1 MNEENEIKVLAND
14 EEIKF
19 SLQRR
24 GSKDIVMPGDEVNQT
39 FILQNNT
46 EYDISDIRII
56 DTIGDGATF
65 KDRSVQID
73 GTSYA
78 NFSPVVGFVLPD
90 VILSG
95 NSAAV
100 TYKVTIDDPL
110 DDSIRIIGVSSSVT
124 FTINGEEKT
133 KTSNVYQMK
142 VASGDIFISKTSN
155 ISVTIKG
162 QTLTFQNIIQNTGT
176 QKNTNVFFQDLIPDG
191 TTFVENSVK
200 IDGVTQE
207 GANPQSGF
215 MLPDIEGESRLTVSF
230 DVVVN

>member
-19 SLQRR
+19 FLQRR
-24 GSKDIVMPGDEVNQT
+24 GSKDIVMLGDEVNQT

-46 EYDISDIRII
+46 EYDISDISII

-65 KDRSVQID
+65 KERSLQID
-73 GTSYA
+73 GTSYV
-78 NFSPVVGFVLPD
+78 NFSPVNGFTLPEK
-90 VILSG
+90 IKAG
-95 NSAAV
+95 NSATV
-100 TYKVTIDDPL
+100 TYKVTIDDAL
-110 DDSIRIIGVSSSVT
+110 DDSIRIIGVSSNVT
-124 FTINGEEKT
+124 FTINGEEQT
-133 KTSNVYQMK
+133 KNSNVYQMK
-142 VASGDIFISKTSN
+142 VASGDVFISKTSN

-176 QKNTNVFFQDLIPDG
+176 QKNTNVSFQDSIPQG

-200 IDGVTQE
+200 IDGVTQQ
-207 GANPQSGF
+207 GANPQNGF